1 MTPQKLI
8 LQTRRPRDE
17 DPGAVEI
24 GFWIVS
30 GDAVYLCDEDGVK
43 TGDKQDLRPG
53 LDPKIAAINLLRGK
67 IGKRRSDFTRPLRY
81 SKNFY

>member
-1 MTPQKLI
+1 
-8 LQTRRPRDE
+8 
-17 DPGAVEI
+17 
-24 GFWIVS
+24 
-30 GDAVYLCDEDGVK
+30 VYLCDEDGVK

>member
-1 MTPQKLI
+1 M
-8 LQTRRPRDE
+8 
-17 DPGAVEI
+17 
-24 GFWIVS
+24 
-30 GDAVYLCDEDGVK
+30 YLCDEDGVK

>member
-1 MTPQKLI
+1 L
-8 LQTRRPRDE
+8 
-17 DPGAVEI
+17 VSEI
-24 GFWIVS
+24 APWGHVTEANVS
-30 GDAVYLCDEDGVK
+30 PEPHAMYLCDEDGVK